1 MRWSN
6 ALIPTLRE
14 APQDAE
20 IASHRLLLRGGFLRK
35 LSGGIY
41 TFLPLGLR
49 ALRKVER
56 IVREEMDR
64 AGALELLMP
73 AMQPRD
79 LWERGPRFAAAKRV
93 MFAAHPLAGERRAA
107 GDLVLGPTHE
117 EVITA
122 TVADEVRSWRQLPKN
137 FYQIQTKFRDELR
150 PRFGLLR
157 AKEFLMKDAYSF
169 DADDPSAE
177 ASYRKMYDAYRKIFS
192 RCGLDYRIVEADTG
206 VMGGSFSHEFVVP
219 CAVGESEIAFTEDGT
234 YAASIEKARSRPTP
248 RDGRAPRRAQPE
260 KFATPG
266 ALTIEALT
274 REHGVA
280 ASDQIKTLVYLCDS
294 KLTLFLLRGDH
305 ALNEAKVAALGIVE
319 FRAATENEIVGALGA
334 RPGSLGAVGL
344 TAGGPI
350 AAIVADEA
358 LRDQEG
364 MTTGANEDGFH
375 LRGVSVSRDLA
386 VTRWADL
393 RVVAEGETE
402 VSSGKPLRV
411 ERAIEVGHV
420 FKLGTKY
427 SEAFKANYLDAHGK
441 EHPCVMGCY
450 GIGVTRT
457 LQAVAEQRHDAH
469 GIVWPAAV
477 APYHVLIQ
485 LLEPGHADAA
495 AAADQLEADLRA
507 RGIEVLLDDR
517 DERPGVKFKD
527 GDLIGIPFQIRVG
540 KKFLQSGQ
548 LELRLRATGAS
559 EEIAPESAP
568 DLLAARLRDAGAI

>member
-1 MRWSN
+1 MRWTQ

-20 IASHRLLLRGGFLRK
+20 IASHQLLLRGGFIRK
-35 LSGGIY
+35 LAGGVY

-64 AGALELLMP
+64 AGALEVLMP
-73 AMQPRD
+73 AMQPRE
-79 LWERGPRFAAAKRV
+79 LWERGPRFEAAKRV
-93 MFAAHPLAGERRAA
+93 MFAAQPLSGERRAV

-117 EVITA
+117 EVITS

-137 FYQIQTKFRDELR
+137 FYQVQAKFRDELR

-169 DADDPSAE
+169 DVDDPAAE
-177 ASYRKMYDAYRKIFS
+177 ASYRKMYDAYRKIFD
-192 RCGLDYRIVEADTG
+192 RCGLKYRIVEADTG
-206 VMGGSFSHEFVVP
+206 VMGGSFSHEFAVP
-219 CAVGESEIAFTEDGT
+219 CAVGESEIAFTEDGS
-234 YAASIEKARSRPTP
+234 YAASLEKARSRPSP
-248 RDGRAPRRAQPE
+248 RDGNAPKLPRPE

-266 ALTIEALT
+266 VVTIEALAKS
-274 REHGVA
+274 HGVA
-280 ASDQIKTLVYLCDS
+280 AADQVKTLVYLCDS
-294 KLTLFLLRGDH
+294 KLVLFLLRGDH
-305 ALNEAKVAALGIVE
+305 ALNEAKVAALGVSE
-319 FRAATENEIVGALGA
+319 FRAATEAEILGALGA
-334 RPGSLGAVGL
+334 HPGSLGAVGVK
-344 TAGGPI
+344 AGGKV
-350 AAIVADEA
+350 AEVVADEA
-358 LRDQEG
+358 LRDQED

-375 LRGVSVSRDLA
+375 LRGVSLARDVA

-393 RVVAEGETE
+393 RTVAEGELD
-402 VSSGKPLRV
+402 VASGKPLKV

-457 LQAVAEQRHDAH
+457 LQAIVEQHHDKDGVA
-469 GIVWPAAV
+469 WPAAV
-477 APYHVLIQ
+477 APYAVLIQ
-485 LLEPGHADAA
+485 LLEPKDAGA
-495 AAADQLEADLRA
+495 VACAEKLEAELSA

-527 GDLIGIPFQIRVG
+527 ADLVGIPFQARIG
-540 KKFLQSGQ
+540 KKFLQGGKV
-548 LELRLRATGAS
+548 ELRVRATGAS
-559 EEIAPESAP
+559 EELDPAAAPER
-568 DLLAARLRDAGAI
+568 LAALLREAGAR